1 MEWGRARQVYLV
13 TGGCGFLGSHLVR
26 MLVERSPNVAE
37 VRVFDLQLDPA
48 LRQLGTGEACPPS
61 TPSRFPP
68 VRGRAARPQTVTGP
82 YPGPLEEPR
91 Q

>member
-1 MEWGRARQVYLV
+1 SWLRALLPTLRVYLV

-48 LRQLGTGEACPPS
+48 LGQLGTGENLQPLPAWY
-61 TPSRFPP
+61 
-68 VRGRAARPQTVTGP
+68 RPQT
-82 YPGPLEEPR
+82 L
-91 Q
+91 